1 MTLLSCFLE
10 AVTLKL
16 STFWTTCPLA
26 WFGQTEAQFSLRNI
40 SSDDTKYYYVVAA
53 LDANTATR
61 ALSIISSPPA
71 EQKYELLKSFLT
83 SAFGISEPQRAN
95 GLGDRKPSELLDL
108 MLTLLEDHKPCF
120 IFKQIFLRQLP
131 EKLRVPLTNSPH
143 KTDLIM
149 LALEVDNLL
158 TSLGSSPEFQCS
170 QIQSA
175 NTDAIE
181 TNSICWYHRR
191 FGTNAQRCDRSGKH
205 YSGFIK
211 KTTQGNAKAGRR

>member
-1 MTLLSCFLE
+1 MSLE

-16 STFWTTCPLA
+16 PTFWTTCPLT
-26 WFGQTEAQFSLRNI
+26 WFVQTEAQFSLRNI
-40 SSDDTKYYYVVAA
+40 SSDDTKYYYAVLVAA

-83 SAFGISEPQRAN
+83 SAFGLSEPQRAN
-95 GLGDRKPSELLDL
+95 ALLDLNGLGDRKHSELMDS
-108 MLTLLEDHKPCF
+108 MLTLLGDHTPCF
-120 IFKQIFLRQLP
+120 IFKQISLRQLP
-131 EKLRVPLTNSPH
+131 EKLRVPLANSP
-143 KTDLIM
+143 DLRM
-149 LALEVDNLL
+149 LALEADNLL
-158 TSLGSSPEFQCS
+158 TSLGSSSEFQCS
-170 QIQSA
+170 QIQYA

-191 FGTNAQRCDRSGKH
+191 FGTNAQRCDRSCKH
-205 YSGFIK
+205 YSSFIK